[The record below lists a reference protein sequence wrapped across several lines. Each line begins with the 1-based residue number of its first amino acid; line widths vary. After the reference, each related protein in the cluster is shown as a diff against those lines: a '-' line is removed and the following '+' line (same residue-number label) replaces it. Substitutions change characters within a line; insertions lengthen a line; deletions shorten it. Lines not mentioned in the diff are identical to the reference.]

1 MNKTE
6 LRVSMGF
13 TAEQFPAGTHM
24 CYIYNDDKERKE
36 LIARFLESG
45 LNSHEKVSYFVDE
58 LSPNEMRAQFRELGV
73 HLPSEMDERDFSITS
88 AQEIYCPN
96 GTFVPEDMLQTLRL
110 AYKRSCDEGFSGA
123 RVSGEMSWA
132 LRGMQGSERLIE
144 YEAKVN
150 TVLQEYPVTA
160 ICQYDARRFDGAMIF
175 DVLNVHPMMII
186 RGQVVRN
193 PYYIEPEK
201 FFAHH
206 QPCC

>member
-1 MNKTE
+1 MNNAERK
-6 LRVSMGF
+6 VSMGF

-45 LNSHEKVSYFVDE
+45 LNEKEKVGYFVDT
-58 LSPNEMRAQFRELGV
+58 LSPDEMRAQLRELGV
-73 HLPSEMDERDFSITS
+73 RLPPEMDERDFSITS
-88 AQEIYCPN
+88 AQEVYCPN
-96 GTFVPEDMLQTLRL
+96 GIFVPENMLQTLRL
-110 AYKRSCDEGFSGA
+110 AYKRSRDEGFPGI

-132 LRGMQGSERLIE
+132 LRGMPGSERLME
-144 YEAKVN
+144 YEAGVN

-201 FFAHH
+201 FFAQHRF
-206 QPCC
+206 CC